1 VEVNDSQRW
10 SSEVARRGGFI
21 GDALSSMQEGEE
33 EDDAFPLS
41 YTRSGIGLVGW
52 SLGRMDGLRLG
63 KFFSL
68 FFLLLSFLF

>member
-10 SSEVARRGGFI
+10 SSEVAQRGGFA
-21 GDALSSMQEGEE
+21 GDALSSMREGEE

-52 SLGRMDGLRLG
+52 SDGLGQVSSLL
-63 KFFSL
+63 FSV
-68 FFLLLSFLF
+68 SFLFLFVLLI

>member
-1 VEVNDSQRW
+1 
-10 SSEVARRGGFI
+10 VARRGGFA
-21 GDALSSMQEGEE
+21 GDALSSMREGEE

-68 FFLLLSFLF
+68 FFFTVKFSFLIFYFSFNL

>member
-10 SSEVARRGGFI
+10 SSEVAHRGGFT
-21 GDALSSMQEGEE
+21 GDALLSMREGEE

-52 SLGRMDGLRLG
+52 SDGLG
-63 KFFSL
+63 QVSSFL
-68 FFLLLSFLF
+68 FFLFHFFFFLFC